1 MSMYYEMYTE
11 IFRFPDPNYGR
22 QSARVCAVKK
32 VESEKPL
39 CNFFAQ
45 KHQLINRNIER
56 WINLNL
62 FYPWHNT
69 YDKEMTSTDS

>member
-1 MSMYYEMYTE
+1 MSMYYEMNTE

-56 WINLNL
+56 
-62 FYPWHNT
+62 
-69 YDKEMTSTDS
+69 